1 MKTLDKTLK
10 PAKSARLEIK
20 TTEFAKERIK
30 QAASISGLD
39 MTAFIIASAF
49 AKAEEVIENH
59 RRIELSETAF
69 NQLQAILADAETA
82 APTSALLKLMR
93 GEHENKRDANM

>member
-1 MKTLDKTLK
+1 MKTLDETLK
-10 PAKSARLEIK
+10 PAKNARLEIK

-59 RRIELSETAF
+59 RRIELSEKSF
-69 NQLQAILADAETA
+69 NRLQQILVEDETA
-82 APTSALLKLMR
+82 EPSNALLRLMR
-93 GEHENKRDANM
+93 GQHENRRDAYM